1 MRLEI
6 LANQDQAIYR
16 TEMMAGDREAAGAIA
31 GMIDLYGRPLP
42 ERGEAIRGVTAG
54 KRWSGTCVHADEI
67 RLIVE
72 IDTEVFVTVSP
83 ADLEIE

>member
-1 MRLEI
+1 M
-6 LANQDQAIYR
+6 AS
-16 TEMMAGDREAAGAIA
+16 EMMAGDREAAGAIA

-54 KRWSGTCVHADEI
+54 KRWSGTCVHSDQF
-67 RLIVE
+67 RVIVE
-72 IDTEVFVTVSP
+72 IDDEAFITVPP

>member
-1 MRLEI
+1 M
-6 LANQDQAIYR
+6 AS
-16 TEMMAGDREAAGAIA
+16 EMMVGDREAAGAIA

-54 KRWSGTCVHADEI
+54 KRWSGTCVHSDQI
-67 RLIVE
+67 SLIVE